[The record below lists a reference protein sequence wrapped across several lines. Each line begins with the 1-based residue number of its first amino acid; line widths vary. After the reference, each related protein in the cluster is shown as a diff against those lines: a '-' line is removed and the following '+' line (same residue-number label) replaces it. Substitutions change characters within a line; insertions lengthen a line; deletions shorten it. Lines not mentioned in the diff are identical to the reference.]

1 MTTQPDPKATLAAVE
16 RAYRWIAHYNGGDRD
31 AAFEAWHESQRDG
44 TTREFALCCAIIAAD
59 AKKER
64 LGDRAQL
71 AVDGMALDAA
81 WFRDRELALLEQ
93 RERERNDDE

>member
-1 MTTQPDPKATLAAVE
+1 MNTPNDPKVTLAAVE
-16 RAYRWIAHYNGGDRD
+16 RAYRWISHYNSGERD
-31 AAFEAWHESQRDG
+31 AAFEAWRESQRDG
-44 TTREFALCCAIIAAD
+44 TTREFALCCAIIAAN

-71 AVDGMALDAA
+71 DLDGLALDAA

-93 RERERNDDE
+93 RDRERRDD

>member
-1 MTTQPDPKATLAAVE
+1 MTTPTDPKATLAAVE

-44 TTREFALCCAIIAAD
+44 TTREFALCCAILAAD

-64 LGDRAQL
+64 LGDRTQL
-71 AVDGMALDAA
+71 DLDGLALDAG